1 LTKSPIYDIISTTK
15 KERENTTM
23 MMMKEFVDKLNY
35 EDLEKLEI
43 LISNAK
49 MKKDKE
55 FVEDLMNNVANALD
69 KAKVEMTKRFEDK
82 YYIVLDING
91 YTYYLDEELLIE
103 VRVEDKEDECNSETL
118 YYEVI

>member
-1 LTKSPIYDIISTTK
+1 
-15 KERENTTM
+15 
-23 MMMKEFVDKLNY
+23 MMMKEFVDKLSY

-55 FVEDLMNNVANALD
+55 FVSELMDNVTNALGI
-69 KAKVEMTKRFEDK
+69 AKVEMTKRFEDN

-103 VRVEDKEDECNSETL
+103 VRIEDKDDECDSETL

>member
-1 LTKSPIYDIISTTK
+1 
-15 KERENTTM
+15 
-23 MMMKEFVDKLNY
+23 MMMKEFVDKLSY

-55 FVEDLMNNVANALD
+55 FVSELMDNVTNALGM
-69 KAKVEMTKRFEDK
+69 AKVEMTKRFEDN

-103 VRVEDKEDECNSETL
+103 VRVEDKEDECDSETL
-118 YYEVI
+118 YYEVV